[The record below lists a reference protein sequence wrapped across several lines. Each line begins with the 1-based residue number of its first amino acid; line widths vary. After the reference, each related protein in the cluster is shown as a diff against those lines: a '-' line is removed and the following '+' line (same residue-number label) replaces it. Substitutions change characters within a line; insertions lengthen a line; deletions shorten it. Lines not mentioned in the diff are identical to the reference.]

1 MKRFFLLV
9 YICLSCLIAQAQA
22 VTDGVFVSG
31 DIVSF
36 SYDSDPWVQYD
47 FRLYLEASSGGV
59 RAPRVISDDCCGGC
73 VLIRMVR
80 LTIIVFRI

>member
-9 YICLSCLIAQAQA
+9 YICLSCLVAQAQA

-47 FRLYLEASSGGV
+47 FRYHLSPHFFLVKRGREGKRQKFSE
-59 RAPRVISDDCCGGC
+59 
-73 VLIRMVR
+73 
-80 LTIIVFRI
+80 